1 MALATLYTRALIG
14 VDAPLVT
21 VEVHLAGGLPNMTIV
36 GMAETAVKESR
47 DRVRSAL
54 INSRFDFPASRITI
68 NLAPAD
74 LPKGGGRYDLAIALG
89 ILAASG
95 QIPESA
101 LRDTEAMGELSL
113 SGELR
118 PVQGALPAAMAARA
132 AERQLLLPQLNA
144 PELSLLPDCQAFAAD
159 HLLTLCGHLRGQAPL
174 QPVTC
179 SRPPARAPQVEMA
192 DIKGQPQARKALE
205 VAAAGGH
212 NLLFFGPPGTGK
224 TLLASRLPAI
234 LPAMS
239 DQEALEVAALQ
250 SISGQPVDWG
260 VRPFR
265 APHHTCSGV
274 ALVGGGSVPRPGEI
288 TLAHH
293 GVLFLDE
300 LTEFQRA
307 TLDVLREPLE
317 SGEIHIARAARQTR
331 FPARFQLV
339 AAMNPTPGGY
349 AVTDQRSQRYTPEQ
363 LQRYLNRLSGP
374 FLDRIDLYVEVPA
387 VPPDVLQNRQRGE
400 STEVVQARVQAAWER
415 QQARQGKQNRDL
427 SSGELTELAVLPP
440 AERQLL
446 IELSARF
453 ELSARAQHRIEKLS
467 LTLADLEGVS
477 QVGKPHILEALNL
490 RQLERL
496 GMTV

>member
-1 MALATLYTRALIG
+1 MGLATLRTRAVIG
-14 VDAPLVT
+14 VEAPLIQ

-54 INSRFDFPASRITI
+54 INSQFEFPASRITV

-89 ILAASG
+89 ILVASG
-95 QIPESA
+95 QIPAESIRA
-101 LRDTEAMGELSL
+101 TEVMGELSL

-118 PVQGALPAAMAARA
+118 PVHGALPAAMAAREA
-132 AERQLLLPQLNA
+132 GHELLLPAANA
-144 PELSLLPDCQAFAAD
+144 EELALLPDCTAIAAD

-174 QPVTC
+174 SPVVC
-179 SRPPARAPQVEMA
+179 ARPDNPRPLPDMA
-192 DIKGQPQARKALE
+192 DIRGQPQARRALE

-224 TLLASRLPAI
+224 TLLASRLPGI
-234 LPAMS
+234 LPGLTDA
-239 DQEALEVAALQ
+239 QALEVAAIQ
-250 SISGQPVDWG
+250 SISGQPVRWG
-260 VRPFR
+260 ERPFR
-265 APHHTCSGV
+265 SPHHTCSGV

-288 TLAHH
+288 TLAHN

-349 AVTDQRSQRYTPEQ
+349 HASDPRSQQYSPEQ
-363 LQRYLNRLSGP
+363 LRRYLNRLSGP
-374 FLDRIDLYVEVPA
+374 FLDRLDLYVEVPA
-387 VPPDVLQNRQRGE
+387 VPPEVLQTRRQSEASATIR
-400 STEVVQARVQAAWER
+400 QRVQAAWDR
-415 QQARQGKQNRDL
+415 QQARQGCQNRDL
-427 SSGELTELAVLPP
+427 GSAQLAELDMTAP

-446 IELSARF
+446 IELSERLG
-453 ELSARAQHRIEKLS
+453 LSARAQHRIERVA
-467 LTLADLEGVS
+467 LTLADLAGTPTIERA
-477 QVGKPHILEALNL
+477 HIMEALNL
-490 RQLERL
+490 RQLDRL
-496 GMTV
+496 GIG

>member
-1 MALATLYTRALIG
+1 MALATLYTRAVIG

-54 INSRFDFPASRITI
+54 INSQFDFPTSRITI

-101 LRDTEAMGELSL
+101 LADTEVMGELSL

-118 PVQGALPAAMAARA
+118 PVQGALPVAMAARDQQ
-132 AERQLLLPQLNA
+132 RQLLLPAANA
-144 PELSLLPDCQAFAAD
+144 PELALLPDCQAFSAD

-174 QPVTC
+174 SPVPC
-179 SRPPARAPQVEMA
+179 ERPQNQQTGPEMA

-224 TLLASRLPAI
+224 TLLASRLPGI
-234 LPAMS
+234 MPRMS
-239 DQEALEVAALQ
+239 DTEALEVAAIQ
-250 SISGQPVDWG
+250 SISGQSVGWG
-260 VRPFR
+260 IRPFR

-288 TLAHH
+288 TLAHN
-293 GVLFLDE
+293 GILFLDE

-349 AVTDQRSQRYTPEQ
+349 ASSDQRSQRYSPEQ
-363 LQRYLNRLSGP
+363 IQRYLSRLSGP

-387 VPPDVLQNRQRGE
+387 VPPEVLQTRSRGE
-400 STEVVQARVQAAWER
+400 DSATVQARVQAAWAR

-427 SSGELTELAVLPP
+427 GSSELTELDVVGAD
-440 AERQLL
+440 ERALL
-446 IELSARF
+446 IELSSRF
-453 ELSARAQHRIEKLS
+453 QLSARAQHRIEKLA
-467 LTLADLEGVS
+467 LTLADLAQEDRVS
-477 QVGKPHILEALNL
+477 RGHILEALNL
-490 RQLERL
+490 RQLDRL
-496 GMTV
+496 GLGS